1 MISRT
6 GFKNH
11 VNSVIILSPSCSK
24 PMHLFFYIRS
34 YTDEWGP
41 KHWAPSRFNHVM
53 KLRQAALKAARERL
67 GWLYTGEV
75 TLPFLS
81 YLTYVASVDTDAK
94 FVFLCKTRVLQLHLS
109 LFFSQF
115 VDSDNLLTNPR
126 VLDLMMAENLTV
138 VAPMLDSRSL
148 YSNFWCGITPQVNL
162 VHLRLKEKYIKGIVH
177 SQIQILSSFTHPYV
191 VPDPKDLS

>member
-1 MISRT
+1 M
-6 GFKNH
+6 
-11 VNSVIILSPSCSK
+11 LS
-24 PMHLFFYIRS
+24 F
-34 YTDEWGP
+34 W
-41 KHWAPSRFNHVM
+41 
-53 KLRQAALKAARERL
+53 
-67 GWLYTGEV
+67 
-75 TLPFLS
+75 S

-94 FVFLCKTRVLQLHLS
+94 LVFLCKTRVLQLHLS

-126 VLDLMMAENLTV
+126 VLDLMMAENFTV

-177 SQIQILSSFTHPYV
+177 SQIQIMSSFTHPYV
-191 VPDPKDLS
+191 FPILYDFLSPVDHKRTHLKKCLPHSGQLVCKVVFGYQQ

>member
-1 MISRT
+1 MFQTYASFFLYKVIHRWVGAETLGSISFQSCNEAQT
-6 GFKNH
+6 GGTE
-11 VNSVIILSPSCSK
+11 SCT
-24 PMHLFFYIRS
+24 R
-34 YTDEWGP
+34 
-41 KHWAPSRFNHVM
+41 A
-53 KLRQAALKAARERL
+53 L

-162 VHLRLKEKYIKGIVH
+162 VYLKLKEKYIKGIVH
-177 SQIQILSSFTHPYV
+177 SHIQILSLITHPHV

>member
-1 MISRT
+1 M
-6 GFKNH
+6 
-11 VNSVIILSPSCSK
+11 
-24 PMHLFFYIRS
+24 
-34 YTDEWGP
+34 
-41 KHWAPSRFNHVM
+41 
-53 KLRQAALKAARERL
+53 
-67 GWLYTGEV
+67 
-75 TLPFLS
+75 
-81 YLTYVASVDTDAK
+81 
-94 FVFLCKTRVLQLHLS
+94 LHLLTLMLNLYFYVKLEFCNYIS

-177 SQIQILSSFTHPYV
+177 SQIQILSSFTHPYGFPILCDFLSPV
-191 VPDPKDLS
+191 VHKIRYLKKSLPHSGQLVSKVLFGYEH